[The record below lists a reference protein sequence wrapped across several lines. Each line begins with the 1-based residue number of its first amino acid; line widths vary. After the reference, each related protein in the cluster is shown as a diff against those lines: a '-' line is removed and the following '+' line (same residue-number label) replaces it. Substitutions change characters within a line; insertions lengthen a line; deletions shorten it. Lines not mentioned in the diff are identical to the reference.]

1 MSFTIKAKSST
12 CRARRGELVTAH
24 GVVQTPVFMPVG
36 TRGTVKAMTPRGLEE
51 LGAEI
56 TSGRDTVK
64 FTYKNAT
71 IKCVVDERTGQIISG
86 EWFYTVDIFIGDADA
101 KLGIKANLKNLTTAI
116 DYKVVI

>member
-24 GVVQTPVFMPVG
+24 GTVQTPVFMPVG

-56 TSGRDTVK
+56 ILGN
-64 FTYKNAT
+64 TYHLFLRPGLEIMRMAGGLH
-71 IKCVVDERTGQIISG
+71 E
-86 EWFYTVDIFIGDADA
+86 F
-101 KLGIKANLKNLTTAI
+101 ANWH
-116 DYKVVI
+116 